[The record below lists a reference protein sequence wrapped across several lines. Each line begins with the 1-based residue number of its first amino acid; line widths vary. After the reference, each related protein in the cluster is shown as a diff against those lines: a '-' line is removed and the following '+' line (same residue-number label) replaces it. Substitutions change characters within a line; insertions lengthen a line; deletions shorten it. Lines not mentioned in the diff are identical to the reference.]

1 VSNFPRL
8 GEPRAIETVTDSRS
22 VSLTIPAKAEYVL
35 LARLA
40 LAAVCRLTPLGPE
53 DVADL
58 KLAISEAA
66 ALAVGDDPDETLR
79 FDYAL
84 ADDRLV
90 LDLTGPDSAQT
101 AASLEEHEL
110 SRAIVEATV
119 DECDFGH
126 GEIRL
131 VKYLDGPAG

>member
-1 VSNFPRL
+1 
-8 GEPRAIETVTDSRS
+8 
-22 VSLTIPAKAEYVL
+22 VL

-40 LAAVCRLTPLGPE
+40 LAAVCRLTPLGPD

-66 ALAVGDDPDETLR
+66 AVAVGEDPDETLR
-79 FDYAL
+79 FDFSL

-90 LDLTGPDSAQT
+90 LGLTGPAGADAHG
-101 AASLEEHEL
+101 SLEEREL

-119 DECDFGH
+119 DECDFGD
-126 GEIRL
+126 GGIRL

>member
-1 VSNFPRL
+1 
-8 GEPRAIETVTDSRS
+8 
-22 VSLTIPAKAEYVL
+22 VL

-40 LAAVCRLTPLGPE
+40 LAAVCRLTPLGPD

-66 ALAVGDDPDETLR
+66 AVTVGEDPDETLR
-79 FDYAL
+79 FDFSL
-84 ADDRLV
+84 GDDRLMV
-90 LDLTGPDSAQT
+90 ELTGPAGADAYP
-101 AASLEEHEL
+101 SLEEHEL

-119 DECDFGH
+119 DESDFGD
-126 GEIRL
+126 GAIRL

>member
-1 VSNFPRL
+1 MDT
-8 GEPRAIETVTDSRS
+8 ATDSRT

-40 LAAVCRLTPLGPE
+40 LAAVCRLTPLGPD

-66 ALAVGDDPDETLR
+66 AIAVGEDPDRTLR
-79 FDYAL
+79 FDFSL
-84 ADDRLV
+84 ADDRL
-90 LDLTGPDSAQT
+90 LLELTGPEGGDPQ
-101 AASLEEHEL
+101 ASLEEHEL

-119 DECDFGH
+119 DECDFDG
-126 GEIRL
+126 GAIRL
-131 VKYLDGPAG
+131 VKYLDTPAG

>member
-1 VSNFPRL
+1 
-8 GEPRAIETVTDSRS
+8 
-22 VSLTIPAKAEYVL
+22 VL

-40 LAAVCRLTPLGPE
+40 LAAVCRLTPLSPE

-58 KLAISEAA
+58 KLAVSEAA
-66 ALAVGDDPDETLR
+66 AIAMGDDPDEELR
-79 FDYAL
+79 FDFCL

-90 LDLTGPDSAQT
+90 LDLISPDSAST
-101 AASLEEHEL
+101 TVSLEEHEL

-119 DECDFGH
+119 DRCDFGD

-131 VKYLDGPAG
+131 LKYLDGPAG

>member
-1 VSNFPRL
+1 
-8 GEPRAIETVTDSRS
+8 
-22 VSLTIPAKAEYVL
+22 VL

-40 LAAVCRLTPLGPE
+40 LAAVCRLTPLGHD

-66 ALAVGDDPDETLR
+66 ALAVGEDPDETLR
-79 FDYAL
+79 FDFSL

-90 LDLTGPDSAQT
+90 LELTGPGAADAH
-101 AASLEEHEL
+101 ASLEEHEL

-119 DECDFGH
+119 DECDFGD
-126 GEIRL
+126 GAIRL
-131 VKYLDGPAG
+131 VRYLDGPAG

>member
-1 VSNFPRL
+1 M
-8 GEPRAIETVTDSRS
+8 
-22 VSLTIPAKAEYVL
+22 L

-40 LAAVCRLTPLGPE
+40 LAAICRLTPLGPE

-66 ALAVGDDPDETLR
+66 AVAVGDDPDETLR
-79 FDYAL
+79 FDFSL
-84 ADDRLV
+84 RDDRLV
-90 LDLTGPDSAQT
+90 LELTGPEGT
-101 AASLEEHEL
+101 ATPESLEEREL

-119 DECDFGH
+119 DECDFAD

-131 VKYLDGPAG
+131 TKYLDGRAG

>member
-1 VSNFPRL
+1 
-8 GEPRAIETVTDSRS
+8 
-22 VSLTIPAKAEYVL
+22 VL

-40 LAAVCRLTPLGPE
+40 LAAVCRLTPLSPD

-66 ALAVGDDPDETLR
+66 AVAVGDDPDETLR
-79 FDYAL
+79 FDFSL

-90 LDLTGPDSAQT
+90 LDLTGPADAGA
-101 AASLEEHEL
+101 AASLDEREL

-119 DECDFGH
+119 DECEFGD

-131 VKYLDGPAG
+131 VKYLDGGAG

>member
-1 VSNFPRL
+1 MDT
-8 GEPRAIETVTDSRS
+8 ATDSRT

-40 LAAVCRLTPLGPE
+40 LAAVCRLTPLGPD

-66 ALAVGDDPDETLR
+66 ALAVGEDPDRTLR
-79 FDYAL
+79 FDFSL

-90 LDLTGPDSAQT
+90 LELTGPPEVEAHE
-101 AASLEEHEL
+101 SLEEHEL

-119 DECDFGH
+119 DECDFGD
-126 GEIRL
+126 GAIRL
-131 VKYLDGPAG
+131 VKYLDTPAG

>member
-1 VSNFPRL
+1 MDT
-8 GEPRAIETVTDSRS
+8 ATDSRT

-66 ALAVGDDPDETLR
+66 AVAVGDDPDETLR
-79 FDYAL
+79 FDFSL

-90 LDLTGPDSAQT
+90 LELTGPDSAAA
-101 AASLEEHEL
+101 AASLEEREL

-119 DECDFGH
+119 DECDFRE

-131 VKYLDGPAG
+131 VKYLDGRAG